1 MLGGALRCMEPKSRK
16 PAKDAVIEDGAT
28 TPAPRAPVDRRGAT
42 RSNEEAALETYEQ
55 PPRRGSGDDARSE
68 LSRQPDSMEQPA
80 RGERTARD
88 EP

>member
-1 MLGGALRCMEPKSRK
+1 MEPKTRK
-16 PAKDAVIEDGAT
+16 PAKDAVIDDGA
-28 TPAPRAPVDRRGAT
+28 APTRRAPVDRRPVT
-42 RSNEEAALETYEQ
+42 RSNTKDEVALETYEQ

-68 LSRQPDSMEQPA
+68 LSWQPDNMEQPA

>member
-1 MLGGALRCMEPKSRK
+1 MTPKPRK
-16 PAKDAVIEDGAT
+16 RINDAVIDDGAT
-28 TPAPRAPVDRRGAT
+28 PSRRAPVDRRPAT
-42 RSNEEAALETYEQ
+42 SSHNDDKAALETYEQ

-68 LSRQPDSMEQPA
+68 LSRQPDNIERPS